1 MTLDGV
7 LRVLALCVALAG
19 AETLHG
25 IARTVLV
32 VPRIGKARA
41 LKLSIVTGSA
51 LAFGVCWLFVPG
63 LGLVSAGD
71 HLLLGLVLA
80 GFMAGFDAAMGRLVL
95 RRRWAQVV
103 ADFDPRT
110 GNLLVFGL
118 AFLVVCPL
126 AVHALRG
133 TA

>member
-1 MTLDGV
+1 MTLELL

-32 VPRIGKARA
+32 VPRIGKERA
-41 LKLSIVTGSA
+41 LKLSILTGSA
-51 LAFGVCWLFVPG
+51 LAFGVCYFFVPG
-63 LGLVSAGD
+63 LGLSSVSE
-71 HLLLGLVLA
+71 HVYLGAFLA
-80 GFMAGFDAAMGRLVL
+80 FFMAAFDATMGRLLL
-95 RRRWAQVV
+95 RRSWAKV
-103 ADFDPRT
+103 ATDFDPRT

-126 AVHALRG
+126 AVRALQG
-133 TA
+133 PQ